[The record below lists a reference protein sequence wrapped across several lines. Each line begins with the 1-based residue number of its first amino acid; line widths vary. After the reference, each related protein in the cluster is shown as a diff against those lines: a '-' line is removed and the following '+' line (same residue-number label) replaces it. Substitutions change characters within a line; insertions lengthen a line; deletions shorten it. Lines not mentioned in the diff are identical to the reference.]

1 MSVSDSG
8 IGIPPEKIDHVFE
21 EFSQADETTTR
32 DYGGTGLGLP
42 ISRRFCQMMGGDI
55 TLESTVGKGST
66 FMIRL
71 PLQVTEIAE
80 EPEATAGTP
89 PVVLPEPG
97 EEQVVLVV
105 DDDPNALDLLGRTLQ
120 EAGVKVM
127 TASDGQEALNLART
141 LLPAAIT
148 LDVLMPG
155 MDGWEVLR
163 ELKADPATQDIP
175 VIMVTMTDDR
185 ALGYALGATEFLT
198 KPVQRT
204 QLMQLLE
211 RHTPENSERR
221 ALVVDDIPENREMLR
236 RTLEQEGW
244 QVSEAENGQVALE
257 KLAEQAPSLIL
268 LDLMM
273 PVMDGF
279 EFVMEMHKLE
289 SSTDIPIVVVTAKDI
304 TEEDRRR
311 LNGDVVGLIEKGG
324 LDRESLLAQL
334 REQVAATRTH
344 GS

>member
-1 MSVSDSG
+1 
-8 IGIPPEKIDHVFE
+8 
-21 EFSQADETTTR
+21 
-32 DYGGTGLGLP
+32 
-42 ISRRFCQMMGGDI
+42 
-55 TLESTVGKGST
+55 
-66 FMIRL
+66 
-71 PLQVTEIAE
+71 
-80 EPEATAGTP
+80 
-89 PVVLPEPG
+89 
-97 EEQVVLVV
+97 
-105 DDDPNALDLLGRTLQ
+105 
-120 EAGVKVM
+120 
-127 TASDGQEALNLART
+127 
-141 LLPAAIT
+141 
-148 LDVLMPG
+148 
-155 MDGWEVLR
+155 
-163 ELKADPATQDIP
+163 
-175 VIMVTMTDDR
+175 MVTMTDDR